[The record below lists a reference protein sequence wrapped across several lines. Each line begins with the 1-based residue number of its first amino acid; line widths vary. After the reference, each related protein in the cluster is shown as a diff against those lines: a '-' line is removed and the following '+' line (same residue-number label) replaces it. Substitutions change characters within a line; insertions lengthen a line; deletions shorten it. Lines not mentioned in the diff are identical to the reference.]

1 MGELEDAIRRLKL
14 QYADLDF
21 THGQTPHA
29 GSEVRY
35 SWPGPDDEDVMI
47 VAHQSSGSCEPFHQ
61 HDFFYF
67 NYTYEGSYESLSQTY
82 DNKITVATGEL
93 YAGQPSAGHAL
104 LVHDDVQTT
113 IVGMLVRRDAFART
127 FLPLL
132 STDARFLRFLL
143 DPTTDRFADEFIHFK
158 LEDQCIPRALMEMM
172 AREYANKRPDTQEI
186 IRPLA
191 LAFLM
196 QVARQYA
203 SSSKAGTPASPAELM
218 TRFIEDHADSVTLA
232 SLAKQFSYH
241 PNYVSTLLREK
252 TGKSF
257 SELLLEARMKRAAIL
272 LKGTDLPV
280 AEVARILGY
289 TSTSSFHKA
298 FRTHFEAT
306 PREYAADAR

>member
-1 MGELEDAIRRLKL
+1 
-14 QYADLDF
+14 
-21 THGQTPHA
+21 
-29 GSEVRY
+29 
-35 SWPGPDDEDVMI
+35 
-47 VAHQSSGSCEPFHQ
+47 
-61 HDFFYF
+61 
-67 NYTYEGSYESLSQTY
+67 
-82 DNKITVATGEL
+82 
-93 YAGQPSAGHAL
+93 
-104 LVHDDVQTT
+104 
-113 IVGMLVRRDAFART
+113 MLVRRDAFTRT

-143 DPTTDRFADEFIHFK
+143 DPATDRFADEFIHFK
-158 LEDQCIPRALMEMM
+158 LEDRRIPRTLMEMM
-172 AREYANKRPDTQEI
+172 VREYANKRPDTQEI

-203 SSSKAGTPASPAELM
+203 SWSKADTPASPAELM
-218 TRFIEDHADSVTLA
+218 TRFIEDHAASVTLA

-257 SELLLEARMKRAAIL
+257 SELLVEARMKRAAIL

-289 TSTSSFHKA
+289 TSTSNFHKA
-298 FRTHFEAT
+298 FRTHFGTT
-306 PREYAADAR
+306 PREYATNGHLCKRQ